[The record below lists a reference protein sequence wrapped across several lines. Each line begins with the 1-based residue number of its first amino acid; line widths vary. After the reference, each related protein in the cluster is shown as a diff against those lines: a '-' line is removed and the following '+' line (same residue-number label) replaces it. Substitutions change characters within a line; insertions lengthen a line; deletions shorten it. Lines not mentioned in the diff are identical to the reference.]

1 MSVESS
7 SLSQALNGVD
17 FGDIGQVFG
26 ILMRNPPETAQD
38 LRAMQDALSDHFN
51 ADAPEVGEHLVAVPI
66 NQRLTTDVI
75 VPDGPGSFPVMI
87 YLHGGAWVAGAP
99 RHYKKLGHRFAQEGF
114 LTFLVDYGLAP
125 EHPFPTGYE
134 DCLEATQWIAARCD
148 DWGGDAQRLA
158 AGGDSAG
165 GNLSAAL
172 PLGLA
177 GTGVELKALA
187 LIYGA
192 FDFAA
197 MVERARR
204 DGASEDPVQQ
214 NLHRSNRIAVTSYLG
229 EKFEPMLDD
238 PRVSPVR
245 DVSHV
250 PPCHIVCGEL
260 DPLEADA
267 RAYAAALQRAGIEHE
282 LFIDSE
288 MPHGDLQMEMLP
300 DSRPAFLRMIDF
312 LKRKLL

>member
-1 MSVESS
+1 MNERSS
-7 SLSQALNGVD
+7 SLSEALSGVD

-26 ILMRNPPETAQD
+26 VLMHNPPESAHD
-38 LRAMQDALSDHFN
+38 LREMQDALSDHFN
-51 ADAPEVGEHLVAVPI
+51 AGAPEVGEHLEAVPI
-66 NQRLTTDVI
+66 NNRLTTDVI
-75 VPDGPGSFPVMI
+75 VPEAPGPFPVMI

-99 RHYKKLGHRFAQEGF
+99 RHYRKLGRRVAQAGF

-125 EHPFPTGYE
+125 EYPFPIGYD
-134 DCLEATQWIAARCD
+134 DCVEAARWIASRCG
-148 DWGGDAQRLA
+148 DWGGDAQRMA

-177 GTGVELKALA
+177 GTGVKLKALA

-197 MVERARR
+197 MVERGRKEGES
-204 DGASEDPVQQ
+204 DDPVQQ

-229 EKFEPMLDD
+229 EDFEPWLDD

-260 DPLEADA
+260 DALEADA
-267 RAYAAALQRAGIEHE
+267 RAYAAELRRAGIEHE
-282 LFIDSE
+282 LFIDPN
-288 MPHGDLQMEMLP
+288 MPHGYLQMETLA
-300 DSRPAFLRMIDF
+300 DSRPAFLRLVDF
-312 LKRKLL
+312 LKRKLS